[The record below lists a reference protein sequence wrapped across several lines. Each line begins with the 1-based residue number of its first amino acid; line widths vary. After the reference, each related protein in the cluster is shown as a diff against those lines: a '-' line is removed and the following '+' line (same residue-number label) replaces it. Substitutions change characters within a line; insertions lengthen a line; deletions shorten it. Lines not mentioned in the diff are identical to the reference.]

1 MRSFEEL
8 VAAVDAAFIET
19 GRGLDGWPDPHPD
32 RRPLEDEYS
41 RVTNPQRWKILAARA
56 EAWFAAMTAA
66 GIAETEE
73 AAVAWREQPRIPVA
87 YTFRAVPLAPNA
99 IPLVIA
105 WNRIEDVEWPALVL
119 GAGDPTE
126 VVAIIPDCAC
136 DACDSGSQDALDEL
150 DEYVLG
156 VVTGSYR
163 KLRRGR
169 REITVYSKDHMSWSG
184 FERRR
189 VSLWRLLPG
198 RFVGVPTAATPE
210 MIATGYYTTKPS
222 NFQKKPKWLH
232 ALVKAIVDKL
242 VNNGSSPKKLR
253 RKRSRR
259 RKVAKKVERVL
270 ARPRKWHQL
279 QGSPWIGSDNQEH
292 GGEVIEGIAELPD
305 PIEGPSLTEVLA
317 EVRDEERY

>member
-1 MRSFEEL
+1 M
-8 VAAVDAAFIET
+8 DAAFVET

-32 RRPLEDEYS
+32 RRPLEEEYS

-56 EAWFAAMTAA
+56 EAWFAAMAAA

-99 IPLVIA
+99 MPLVIT
-105 WNRIEDVEWPALVL
+105 WNRIEDVEWPAVVL
-119 GAGDPTE
+119 GVGDPAE
-126 VVAIIPDCAC
+126 VLTIVPDCAC

-156 VVTGSYR
+156 VVTGAYR
-163 KLRRGR
+163 KLWRGR

-189 VSLWRLLPG
+189 MKLWRLLPG
-198 RFVGVPTAATPE
+198 QFVGIPSAATSE
-210 MIATGYYTTKPS
+210 MAVTGYYTTKPS
-222 NFQKKPKWLH
+222 NFQKKPKWLR

-242 VNNGSSPKKLR
+242 VNNGSSPKRLR

-259 RKVAKKVERVL
+259 RKVAKKVEQVL
-270 ARPRKWHQL
+270 ANPKRWHQL
-279 QGSPWIGSDNQEH
+279 QGSPWLNDNQEH

-305 PIEGPSLTEVLA
+305 LIEGPSLTEVLA